1 VKDKAFLGASLIAAL
16 AASLCCILPIIF
28 AVAGAGIVGAS
39 AFFAAW
45 RPYLLGLTF
54 LLLGIGFYFAYRKP
68 ERACEPGS
76 ACAIPSVNRKGR
88 IGLWIA
94 TAFVILFAAFPYYS
108 GPVANFVLG
117 TGSSSRAS
125 AAAPQLTHVTLA
137 VEGMDCP
144 ACATA
149 IENRLSGLPGVKK
162 ARVSYEQKRAE
173 VEFDQSVVNVQ
184 TLEKAIADSG
194 YKARPV
200 PVSETPAATPGAS

>member
-1 VKDKAFLGASLIAAL
+1 MKDKAFLGASLLAAV

-28 AVAGAGIVGAS
+28 ALAGVGIVGAS

-45 RPYLLGLTF
+45 RPYLLGVTAV
-54 LLLGIGFYFAYRKP
+54 LLAIGFYFAYRKP
-68 ERACEPGS
+68 KEACEPGS
-76 ACAIPSVNRKGR
+76 ACAVPSVNRKGR

-94 TAFVILFAAFPYYS
+94 TAFVVALAAFPYYS

-117 TGSSSRAS
+117 TGSSKAS
-125 AAAPQLTHVTLA
+125 AAGPQLTHVTLA

-149 IENRLSGLPGVKK
+149 IENRLSGLSGVKK

-173 VEFDQSVVNVQ
+173 VEFDQSVVSVEA
-184 TLEKAIADSG
+184 LEKAIADSG

-200 PVSETPAATPGAS
+200 